1 MSIVKEVGTSPIP
14 VAPARRMTE
23 EQMQQDLDYKMAQ
36 RITKSMLDKGLIS
49 VDEYDKISALNREKF
64 SPYLVELMG

>member
-1 MSIVKEVGTSPIP
+1 MSTVKEVGTSPIP
-14 VAPARRMTE
+14 VVPARRMTE

-36 RITKSMLDKGLIS
+36 RITKSMLDKGMIS